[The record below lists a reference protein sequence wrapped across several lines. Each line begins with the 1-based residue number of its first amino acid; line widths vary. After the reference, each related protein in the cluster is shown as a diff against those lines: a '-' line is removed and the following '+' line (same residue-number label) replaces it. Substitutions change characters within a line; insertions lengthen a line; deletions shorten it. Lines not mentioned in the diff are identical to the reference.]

1 VQRYPD
7 GCRELDRLQ
16 LQFSPPDAPACLADG
31 GTLMPNLM
39 DAMPAAD
46 WDAVL
51 AATFQE
57 G

>member
-1 VQRYPD
+1 MAGGGARPSATAI
-7 GCRELDRLQ
+7 LHA
-16 LQFSPPDAPACLADG
+16 DAPVCMADG
-31 GTLMPNLM
+31 GTLMPELM

-51 AATFQE
+51 EATFLE